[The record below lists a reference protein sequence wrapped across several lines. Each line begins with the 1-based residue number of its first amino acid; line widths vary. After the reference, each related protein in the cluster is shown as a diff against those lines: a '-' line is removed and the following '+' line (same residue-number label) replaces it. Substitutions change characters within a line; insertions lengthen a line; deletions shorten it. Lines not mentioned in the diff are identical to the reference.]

1 MISLL
6 YYGIIAA
13 CVLILTV
20 ILFRRAGRLEKERV
34 RDTSLSME
42 EYLFKI
48 ARVTGNSEY
57 DVFCKSAEI
66 WPVSREKIDQD
77 FSNYLQH
84 QNVPHY
90 VNDFVRRN
98 KKHIDEL
105 HLPRF

>member
-1 MISLL
+1 MISLV
-6 YYGIIAA
+6 YYGMIAA
-13 CVLILTV
+13 CVLILTG
-20 ILFRRAGRLEKERV
+20 ILFRRAARLEKKRV

-57 DVFCKSAEI
+57 DVFCKSAEV
-66 WPVSREKIDQD
+66 WPVSREKIVQD
-77 FSNYLQH
+77 FSNYLQN

-90 VNDFVRRN
+90 VSDFVRRN
-98 KKHIDEL
+98 KKNIDEL